1 MIFFTVHGEITG
13 ANDAFLR
20 MSGYTRHDLEAGRVR
35 WDELSA
41 PEFIEQAR
49 RAVEELKA
57 TGRTTP
63 YKNSTVKADGTRR
76 WALFAATRLNERE
89 GVEFVVDLTAQKAVE
104 REREA
109 LLDRE
114 RDARAHAERATKLR
128 DEVLAILAHD
138 LRNPLQP
145 VLGAAAMLAVTA
157 EQDKRQRQVNVIAR
171 AVRGMER
178 LVIDLLDVARM
189 ESGTFGVGNEN
200 VDTRTLIDD
209 AVELCESRPSPGTST
224 CPRTYR
230 TTWSRCSR
238 IAIGSCMYSPISSE
252 TH

>member
-20 MSGYTRHDLEAGRVR
+20 MSGYTRNDLEAGRVR

-57 TGRTTP
+57 TGRTTS
-63 YKNSTVKADGTRR
+63 YEKQYVKADGTRR

-104 REREA
+104 QEREA

-114 RDARAHAERATKLR
+114 RDARAHSERATKLR

-138 LRNPLQP
+138 LRNPLQS

-189 ESGTFGVGNEN
+189 ESGTFGVGKER
-200 VDTRTLIDD
+200 VDMRTLIDD
-209 AVELCESRPSPGTST
+209 AVELCEPQALARHIDLAADVPDE
-224 CPRTYR
+224 
-230 TTWSRCSR
+230 WSRCSR
-238 IAIGSCMYSPISSE
+238 IAIGSCGYSPISSE